1 MPMRLL
7 TVVALCGLLSAG
19 CKRGPNITVEQM
31 EVSPADAGAASGCE
45 AKAMDKKGKP
55 LAGAARNSFMKKCE
69 AGAQKE
75 AAMAECATKA
85 VSKDGK
91 PLAGA
96 AKNAFVKKCAM
107 GAK

>member
-1 MPMRLL
+1 MSKLIAAAAL
-7 TVVALCGLLSAG
+7 TCLFAANFAFAQV
-19 CKRGPNITVEQM
+19 
-31 EVSPADAGAASGCE
+31 PADAGAASGCE
-45 AKAMDKKGKP
+45 AKAMDKNGKA

-69 AGAQKE
+69 AAAHKE
-75 AAMAECATKA
+75 AAMAECANKA

-96 AKNAFVKKCAM
+96 AKNAFVKKCEM

>member
-1 MPMRLL
+1 MSKLIAAAAL
-7 TVVALCGLLSAG
+7 TCLFAANFAFAQV
-19 CKRGPNITVEQM
+19 
-31 EVSPADAGAASGCE
+31 PADAGAASGCE
-45 AKAMDKKGKP
+45 AKAMDKNGKA

-69 AGAQKE
+69 AAAHKE
-75 AAMAECATKA
+75 AAMAECANKA